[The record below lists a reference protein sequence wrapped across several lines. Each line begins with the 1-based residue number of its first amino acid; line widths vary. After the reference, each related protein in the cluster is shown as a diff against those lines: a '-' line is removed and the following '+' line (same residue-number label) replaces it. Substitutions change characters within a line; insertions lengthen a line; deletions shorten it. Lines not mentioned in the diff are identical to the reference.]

1 MANTGTKV
9 VLTLRKY
16 VNGEATNETK
26 VNTPSDPDYIAPYQD
41 LVDCP
46 IGGEQ
51 TTTTTAATTTTT
63 TAATTTSTTIQQNFE
78 NQYLDANCSSD
89 TGGTVIDGGTTYSI
103 NATRNFTVPTT
114 GNFDII
120 LTANFNTGP
129 SAISC
134 FSRVERID
142 QSLAYSQGQ
151 VSASTGTPSASD
163 SDLNISLTAGD
174 YKMYIYGV
182 ECGSG
187 TFGSFNLTV
196 TEA

>member
-16 VNGEATNETK
+16 VNGEATSETK
-26 VNTPSDPDYIAPYQD
+26 VNSPSDPDYIAPYQD

-63 TAATTTSTTIQQNFE
+63 AATTTSTTIQQNFE
-78 NQYLDANCSSD
+78 NQYLSANCSSD
-89 TGGTVIDGGTTYSI
+89 TGGTVIYGGTTYSI

-114 GNFDII
+114 GNFDIV
-120 LTANFNTGP
+120 LTANFTAGP
-129 SAISC
+129 SAVSC

-142 QSLAYSQGQ
+142 QTLGYSQGQ

-163 SDLNISLTAGD
+163 SDLNVSLTAGD

-182 ECGSG
+182 ECDSS
-187 TFGSFNLTV
+187 FGSFNLTV

>member
-26 VNTPSDPDYIAPYQD
+26 VNSPSDPDYIAPYQD

-51 TTTTTAATTTTT
+51 TTTTTAATTTST

-78 NQYLDANCSSD
+78 NQYLSANCSSD
-89 TGGTVIDGGTTYSI
+89 TGGTIIAGGTTYSI

-114 GNFDII
+114 GNFDIT
-120 LTANFNTGP
+120 LTANFTAGP
-129 SAISC
+129 SSVSC

-142 QSLAYSQGQ
+142 QALAYSQGQ
-151 VSASTGTPSASD
+151 VSASTGTPTDSD
-163 SDLNISLTAGD
+163 SDLNVSLTAGD
-174 YKMYIYGV
+174 YKMYIYGI
-182 ECGSG
+182 ECDSS
-187 TFGSFNLTV
+187 FGSFNLTV

>member
-16 VNGEATNETK
+16 VNGVATDETK
-26 VNTPSDPDYIAPYQD
+26 VNSAGDPDYIAPYED

-46 IGGEQ
+46 VGGEQ
-51 TTTTTAATTTTT
+51 TTTTTAAPTTAAPTTTTT
-63 TAATTTSTTIQQNFE
+63 TVQQNFE
-78 NQYLDANCSSD
+78 NQYLTANCSSD

-114 GNFDII
+114 GNFDLT
-120 LTANFNTGP
+120 LTANFTAGPTGV
-129 SAISC
+129 SC

-142 QSLAYSQGQ
+142 QALSYRQGQ
-151 VSASTGTPSASD
+151 VLANTSTPTASD
-163 SDLNISLTAGD
+163 SDLNVSLTAGD
-174 YKMYIYGV
+174 YRMFIYGV
-182 ECGSG
+182 ECVSS
-187 TFGSFNLTV
+187 FGSFNLTV

>member
-16 VNGEATNETK
+16 VNGEATSETK
-26 VNTPSDPDYIAPYQD
+26 VNSPSDPDYIAPYQD

-51 TTTTTAATTTTT
+51 TTTTTTTTT

-78 NQYLDANCSSD
+78 NQYLSANCSSG

-114 GNFDII
+114 GNFDIV
-120 LTANFNTGP
+120 LTANFTAGP
-129 SAISC
+129 SAVSC

-142 QSLAYSQGQ
+142 QALAYSQGQ
-151 VSASTGTPSASD
+151 VLANTSTPTASD
-163 SDLNISLTAGD
+163 SDLNVSLTAGD
-174 YKMYIYGV
+174 YRMLIYGV
-182 ECGSG
+182 GCGSS
-187 TFGSFNLTV
+187 FGSFNLTV

>member
-16 VNGEATNETK
+16 VNGEATSETK
-26 VNTPSDPDYIAPYQD
+26 VNSPSDPDYIAPYQD

-51 TTTTTAATTTTT
+51 TTTTTAATTTST

-78 NQYLDANCSSD
+78 NQYLSANCSSD

-114 GNFDII
+114 GNFDIV
-120 LTANFNTGP
+120 LTANFTAGP
-129 SAISC
+129 SAVSC

-163 SDLNISLTAGD
+163 SDLNVSLTAGD

-182 ECGSG
+182 ECDSS
-187 TFGSFNLTV
+187 FGSFNLTV

>member
-89 TGGTVIDGGTTYSI
+89 TGGTIIDGGTTYSI

-114 GNFDII
+114 GNFDLT
-120 LTANFNTGP
+120 LTANFTTGP
-129 SAISC
+129 TGVSC

-142 QSLAYSQGQ
+142 QALAYSQGQ
-151 VSASTGTPSASD
+151 VLANTSTPTASD
-163 SDLNISLTAGD
+163 SDLNVSLTAGD
-174 YKMYIYGV
+174 YRMFIYGV
-182 ECGSG
+182 ECDSS
-187 TFGSFNLTV
+187 FGSFNLTV

>member
-16 VNGEATNETK
+16 VNGEATSETK
-26 VNTPSDPDYIAPYQD
+26 VNSPSDPDYIAPYQD

-78 NQYLDANCSSD
+78 SQYLSANCSSD

-114 GNFDII
+114 GNFDIV
-120 LTANFNTGP
+120 LTANFTAGP
-129 SAISC
+129 SAVSC
-134 FSRVERID
+134 FSKVERID
-142 QSLAYSQGQ
+142 QSLVYSQGQ

-163 SDLNISLTAGD
+163 SDLNVSLTAGD

-182 ECGSG
+182 ECDSS
-187 TFGSFNLTV
+187 FGSFNLTV

>member
-16 VNGEATNETK
+16 VNGEATSETK
-26 VNTPSDPDYIAPYQD
+26 VNSPSDPDYIAPYQD

-63 TAATTTSTTIQQNFE
+63 AATTTSTTIQQNFE
-78 NQYLDANCSSD
+78 NQYLSANCSSD

-114 GNFDII
+114 GNFDIV
-120 LTANFNTGP
+120 LTANFTAGP
-129 SAISC
+129 SAVSC

-142 QSLAYSQGQ
+142 QSLGYSQGQ

-163 SDLNISLTAGD
+163 SDLNVSLTAGD

-182 ECGSG
+182 ECDSS
-187 TFGSFNLTV
+187 FGSFNLTV

>member
-16 VNGEATNETK
+16 VNGEATSETK
-26 VNTPSDPDYIAPYQD
+26 VNSPSDPDYIAPYQD

-63 TAATTTSTTIQQNFE
+63 AATTTSTTIQQNFE
-78 NQYLDANCSSD
+78 NQYLSANCSSN
-89 TGGTVIDGGTTYSI
+89 TGGTIIDGGTTYSI

-114 GNFDII
+114 GNFDIV
-120 LTANFNTGP
+120 LTANFTAGP
-129 SAISC
+129 SAVSC

-163 SDLNISLTAGD
+163 SDLNVSLTAGD

-182 ECGSG
+182 ECDSS
-187 TFGSFNLTV
+187 FGSFNLTV

>member
-16 VNGEATNETK
+16 VNGEATSETK
-26 VNTPSDPDYIAPYQD
+26 LNSPSDPDYIAPYQD

-51 TTTTTAATTTTT
+51 TTTTTAATTTST

-78 NQYLDANCSSD
+78 NQYLSANCSSD

-114 GNFDII
+114 GNFDIV
-120 LTANFNTGP
+120 LTAKFSAGP
-129 SAISC
+129 SAVSC

-142 QSLAYSQGQ
+142 QTLGYSQGQ

-163 SDLNISLTAGD
+163 SDLNVSLTAGD

-182 ECGSG
+182 ECDSS
-187 TFGSFNLTV
+187 FGSFNLTV

>member
-16 VNGEATNETK
+16 VNGEATSETK
-26 VNTPSDPDYIAPYQD
+26 LNSPSDPDYIAPYQD

-51 TTTTTAATTTTT
+51 TTTTTAATTTST

-78 NQYLDANCSSD
+78 NQYLSANCSSD

-114 GNFDII
+114 GNFDIV
-120 LTANFNTGP
+120 LTANFTAGP
-129 SAISC
+129 SAVSC

-142 QSLAYSQGQ
+142 QTLGYSQGQ

-163 SDLNISLTAGD
+163 SDLNVSLTAGD

-182 ECGSG
+182 ECDSS
-187 TFGSFNLTV
+187 FGSFNLTV